1 VDLKIDGFFY
11 FDFQRITSLPF
22 SQLIRGG
29 YKTFNL
35 ANQQLMFLSI
45 EYTTWWFLVFGA
57 VITGY
62 AILDGFDLGAGAL
75 HLFLNKE
82 ESRRIALNAI
92 GPVWDGNEVWLVIGG
107 GALFAG
113 FPVAYAAIFSA
124 FYVPFMVFII
134 GLIYRAVAIE
144 FRSKEPGK
152 RWRAAW
158 DFVYFFS
165 CTTVT
170 LSLGLMLG
178 NVALGFSLDAQK
190 EFNGDWLSFINPFA
204 ILVAITT
211 LALFMMHG
219 AIFLTMKTENRL
231 FAKLTVLAKNFT
243 IFFVVAFTLTTLYTL
258 LYVPHLSDRIRANP
272 QFFFLPLIMVGAVA
286 NIPRQL
292 TKRHYRNAFISSS
305 ITIAALLATVAVE
318 VFPYLVYASNAPEN
332 SITISNAASSPTTM
346 RLLLIIALIGTPLVG
361 LYTAFVFWTFK
372 GKVKLD
378 DMSY

>member
-1 VDLKIDGFFY
+1 
-11 FDFQRITSLPF
+11 
-22 SQLIRGG
+22 
-29 YKTFNL
+29 
-35 ANQQLMFLSI
+35 MFLGI
-45 EYTTWWFLVFGA
+45 DFATWWFFVFGA

-75 HLFLNKE
+75 HLFLKKE

-124 FYVPFMVFII
+124 FYVPFMIFIV

-152 RWRAAW
+152 IWRASW
-158 DFVYFFS
+158 DFIYFFA

-178 NVALGFSLDAQK
+178 NVALGIPLDTNH
-190 EFNGDWLSFINPFA
+190 EFAGQWLDFFNPFS

-231 FAKLTVLAKNFT
+231 FAKVAVLAKNFT
-243 IFFVVAFTLTTLYTL
+243 IFFVIAFTLTTLYTL
-258 LYVPHLSDRIRANP
+258 LYVPHLSDQIRSHP
-272 QFFFLPLIMVGAVA
+272 QFFFLPTIMVLAVA

-292 TKRHYRNAFISSS
+292 TRGRYRWAFVSSAV
-305 ITIAALLATVAVE
+305 TIAALLATVAVE
-318 VFPYLVYASNAPEN
+318 VYPYLVFAPNVPAN
-332 SITISNAASSPTTM
+332 SITIANAASSEKTM
-346 RLLLIIALIGTPLVG
+346 GLLLKIALIGTPLVG

-378 DMSY
+378 EMSY